1 MAYVWLLSLGEL
13 PAARLPTLLCY
24 NLPFHA
30 NVIDDRHY
38 ANDGDASSAL
48 SMI

>member
-1 MAYVWLLSLGEL
+1 VLGSLV
-13 PAARLPTLLCY
+13 CY
-24 NLPFHA
+24 NPPFHA